1 MNISRYC
8 IPMTLAALLALG
20 ACSSRRT
27 TEGAEVRKSI
37 PATTEGGASQAAPG
51 GGSVASGGSTAPA
64 ETAAAATDAVH
75 VSHVERV
82 EGALSTTKGPAPNF
96 VWKDA
101 AGKERSLNDYRGKV
115 VLINFWGTWC
125 PPCRAELPDIVKLRD
140 ELGPKGFEVI
150 GLNVGEEMRS
160 SGSPEDHVAAFATK
174 NNIRYPLVLAGEDL
188 VNAYGGLEGVPTTF
202 IVNGKG
208 VIVEKMVGMQDAATF
223 RRAIEGAM

>member
-8 IPMTLAALLALG
+8 IPMALAALFVLG

-27 TEGAEVRKSI
+27 TDGAEARKST
-37 PATTEGGASQAAPG
+37 PATQDGGTGASQAAPG
-51 GGSVASGGSTAPA
+51 GGSTAPSEA
-64 ETAAAATDAVH
+64 KTAAASDAIH

-160 SGSPEDHVAAFATK
+160 SGSPEEHVAAFATK
-174 NNIRYPLVLAGEDL
+174 NNIHYPLVLAGEDL

-208 VIVEKMVGMQDAATF
+208 LIVEKMVGMQDAATF
-223 RRAIEGAM
+223 RKAIEGAM